1 MIVVT
6 GASKGLGA
14 AICERLV
21 GVGHEVYG
29 LARDVNNLEY
39 DGQSCDVTSYEDI
52 RAVARHLK
60 QKKAEIHG
68 LVNSA
73 GVASLNLA
81 LTTPPGVTENIINT
95 NLLGTIFC
103 CQVFAPIMI
112 RQKQGSIINFSS
124 LAVKLG
130 LMGESV
136 YAASKAG
143 IETFSR
149 VFAKEVSAFGIRVN
163 CISPGPIATD
173 LLKNVGREEIER
185 TISGQIIRRQF
196 EPSDVC
202 DLVEFLL
209 ESKSSSLSGQVLRVG
224 GA

>member
-14 AICERLV
+14 AICDRLV
-21 GVGHEVYG
+21 DGGHEVYG
-29 LARDVNNLEY
+29 LARDVVDLRS
-39 DGQSCDVTSYEDI
+39 DGQSCDVRSYEEL
-52 RAVARHLK
+52 RSVARHLK
-60 QKKAEIHG
+60 AKKVDVTG

-81 LTTPPGVTENIINT
+81 LTTPPHVTETIVNT
-95 NLLGTIFC
+95 NLLGTIFS

-112 RQKQGSIINFSS
+112 RQKHGSIINFSS

-149 VFAKEVSAFGIRVN
+149 VFAKEVSSFGIRVN
-163 CISPGPIATD
+163 CISPGPIRTD
-173 LLKNVGREEIER
+173 LLKNVSNEEIER
-185 TISGQIIRRQF
+185 TVSGQIIRKQF

-209 ESKSSSLSGQVLRVG
+209 GPKSRSLSGQVLMVG